1 MNVIS
6 APTLDFTRLGDL
18 CGGAVLVA
26 GDDGYDAARGTW
38 NLSVSLTPAAVAYP
52 ADAQEVAAL
61 VRCAREM
68 GLRIAVQSTG
78 HNAGSVGSDLQ
89 DAILLRT
96 SALRGVT
103 VDPARRIARVG
114 AGALWQDVADAT
126 APHGLAALHG
136 SAPDVGVTGY
146 TLGGGLGWLA
156 RRHGLQC
163 NHVVAAEIVTADG
176 ELVRTDARTDP
187 ELFWAIRGGGGSFG
201 VVTALEIAL
210 LPLPSVTA
218 GVLAWD
224 AAHAGRVLGRWADW
238 AATAPDD
245 ATTSARVIRLPWLS
259 RLPETL
265 RGRRLVTIDGAILG
279 DEERAQA
286 LLAPLRE
293 LKPEID
299 AFGPRPGSTLLR
311 RLGDLD
317 RAAPVVSDHLML
329 GVLDRDVT
337 DRLIEAAEP
346 GSTSFPLRAIE
357 LRHLGGALGRA
368 EAGSG
373 ALAAL
378 DGAALLFAA
387 GTAENATQRVA
398 VAGQLERLRAAVAP
412 WAGTA
417 TLLNFADHRSDPCD
431 AFTAPAFRRLRA
443 VRSRMDP
450 EGALAAGHAIPHA

>member
-6 APTLDFTRLGDL
+6 APNLDFTRLGDL

-26 GDDGYDAARGTW
+26 GDDGYDAARSTW
-38 NLSVSLTPAAVAYP
+38 NRSVTLAPAAVAYP

-78 HNAGSVGSDLQ
+78 HHAGAVDSDLQ

-103 VDPARRIARVG
+103 VDARKRLVRVG

-136 SAPDVGVTGY
+136 SAPDVGVAGY

-176 ELVRTDARTDP
+176 DIVRTDARTEPD
-187 ELFWAIRGGGGSFG
+187 LFWALRGGGGSFG
-201 VVTALEIAL
+201 IVTVLEIAL
-210 LPLPSVTA
+210 VPLDTAYA

-224 AAHAGRVLGRWADW
+224 AAHAARVLGRWADW
-238 AATAPDD
+238 AAGAPED
-245 ATTSARVIRLPWLS
+245 ATTSARLVRLPWLS
-259 RLPETL
+259 RLPESL

-279 DEERAQA
+279 DEERASD
-286 LLAPLRE
+286 LLQPLRE
-293 LKPEID
+293 LRPEID
-299 AFGPRPGSTLLR
+299 AFGHRPGAALLR
-311 RLGDLD
+311 RIGDLD
-317 RAAPVVSDHLML
+317 RAAHVVSDHVML
-329 GVLDRDVT
+329 DALDRDVT
-337 DRLIEAAEP
+337 DRLAEAAEP
-346 GSTSFPLRAIE
+346 TSDFALRTIE
-357 LRHLGGALGRA
+357 LRQLGGALGRA
-368 EAGSG
+368 EPGAG

-378 DGAALLFAA
+378 DGAALLYAA
-387 GTAENATQRVA
+387 GTAENAAHHGA
-398 VAGQLERLRAAVAP
+398 VMGGLERIRAAVAP
-412 WAGTA
+412 WSSTGA
-417 TLLNFADHRSDPCD
+417 LLNFADHRVDPSD
-431 AFTAPAFRRLRA
+431 AFAAPTFRRLRE
-443 VRSRMDP
+443 VRSRVDP
-450 EGALAAGHAIPHA
+450 DGVLVAGHAIPVA